1 MKTKF
6 NKDSR
11 NLLIALLL
19 GDGTISN
26 NNVFKIAHSEAQK
39 DYLEWKIKQLNE
51 NGIRNNGVKS
61 YIKTRG
67 FNIGVPVYYTQL
79 NIIPFIK
86 VLRRVVYKE
95 KKILG
100 NRKLLNRLTPMGIA
114 IWYMDDGHLNIRKNK
129 EGRIHGFY
137 IKISICEPKNEVQTI
152 IDYFKEVW
160 DINFY
165 MFHEG
170 KKKNSFSLCCGTKE
184 GLKFINLIKSYVEQ
198 VPSMLYKIQFDLS
211 QRKRALYNKAPWSSE
226 ERKSHE
232 MHSTR
237 ISSEDIVSSL

>member
-1 MKTKF
+1 MEKLY
-6 NKDSR
+6 
-11 NLLIALLL
+11 NL
-19 GDGTISN
+19 
-26 NNVFKIAHSEAQK
+26 KI
-39 DYLEWKIKQLNE
+39 IK
-51 NGIRNNGVKS
+51 S
-61 YIKTRG
+61 
-67 FNIGVPVYYTQL
+67 
-79 NIIPFIK
+79 
-86 VLRRVVYKE
+86 
-95 KKILG
+95 G
-100 NRKLLNRLTPMGIA
+100 NRIEIYKYHG
-114 IWYMDDGHLNIRKNK
+114 YMKEGTEGKNK

-152 IDYFKEVW
+152 IDYFKEIW

-226 ERKSHE
+226 ERKTHE

-237 ISSEDIVSSL
+237 KPSEDIVSSL